1 MNILMITNTFT
12 PHRGGVARSI
22 EAFTAEYRQRGH
34 RVVVV
39 APEFENMPKKE
50 RDVVRVPAIQNF
62 NGSDFSVVLP
72 IPGFLHSV
80 IDELQPEIV
89 HSHHPFL
96 LGATAI
102 RVARSHLVPL
112 VFTHHT
118 MYEHYTHYVPGD
130 SPAMKRFVIDLAT
143 NYANL
148 CDHVLAP
155 SQSTAAVLRA
165 RGVITPIDVVP
176 TGVSV
181 DRWRN
186 ADGGACRRAL
196 GIPREAFVIGHVGR
210 LAPEKNLDFLAEGVA
225 RFLGSCERAHF
236 LVAGSG
242 GAEQDIRRIL
252 GEAGLGERLHC
263 LGLLDLADL
272 ADAYGAMDVFAFAS
286 KSETQGMVLIE
297 AMAAGVPVVA
307 LDAPGVREVVREGEN
322 GRLLLV
328 EDVVEFASAL
338 SSIESAPSAKRQRLI
353 AGSLAMAERNSIG
366 RTAEKALAIYARLQG
381 AQGSRDN
388 IHYDNWM
395 TALRLIETEWKVISG
410 LAEAASTALK
420 ASARHRDAI
429 T

>member
-22 EAFTAEYRQRGH
+22 EAFTAEYRKRGH
-34 RVVVV
+34 RVLVV
-39 APEFENMPKKE
+39 APEFENMPQTE
-50 RDVVRVPAIQNF
+50 QDVVRVPAIQNF

-72 IPGFLHSV
+72 IPGFLHSA
-80 IDELQPEIV
+80 IDEFRPDIV

-102 RVARSHLVPL
+102 RVARSHLLPL
-112 VFTHHT
+112 IFTHHT

-130 SPAMKRFVIDLAT
+130 SPAMKRFVVDLAT

-176 TGVSV
+176 TGISV
-181 DRWRN
+181 ELWRN
-186 ADGGACRRAL
+186 ANGPACRKAM
-196 GIPREAFVIGHVGR
+196 GIPHDAFVVGHVGR
-210 LAPEKNLDFLAEGVA
+210 LAPEKNLAFLAEAVA
-225 RFLGSCERAHF
+225 RFLATCDRAQF
-236 LVAGSG
+236 LVAGRG
-242 GAEQDIRRIL
+242 DAEQDICRIL
-252 GEAGLGERLHC
+252 NNAGLSERLHC
-263 LGLLDLADL
+263 LGPLNLAALADV
-272 ADAYGAMDVFAFAS
+272 YGAMDVFAFAS
-286 KSETQGMVLIE
+286 KSETQGMVLTE

-322 GRLLLV
+322 GRLLSV

-338 SSIESAPSAKRQRLI
+338 SSIESASSAKRQQLI
-353 AGSLAMAERNSIG
+353 AGSLAMAERHSIG

-381 AQGSRDN
+381 ARGRRDD

-395 TALRLIETEWKVISG
+395 AALRLIEAEWKVISG
-410 LAEAASTALK
+410 LAEAASTALT